1 MFSLWRD
8 FWKAPRQ
15 PRFTVPLLVINV
27 LGSAYGYFWY
37 REQLAETPFYLW
49 PFVPDSPLSTTLF
62 AAALLLHLSGADKT
76 MFQVLA
82 CTVSI
87 KYGIWAVM
95 MITHYWSSGGPVAPT
110 ETMLWLSH
118 LGMAAEGAI
127 FLRTYRFQINVVM
140 ITGAWM
146 LVNDLMDYGA
156 GLHPYLFMAGQDTLA
171 RFSAFTLTILL
182 AGVLSYAGRRSG
194 A

>member
-1 MFSLWRD
+1 MLSLWRD
-8 FWKAPRQ
+8 FWKDPRQ
-15 PRFTVPLLVINV
+15 PRFMAPLLVINV

-37 REQLAETPFYLW
+37 REQLAETSFYLW

-62 AAALLLHLSGADKT
+62 AAALLLHLTGANKT

-87 KYGIWAVM
+87 KYGIWAVI
-95 MITHYWSSGGPVAPT
+95 MITNYWSSGGPVAPT

-127 FLRTYRFQINVVM
+127 FLRTYRFKINVVI

-171 RFSAFTLTILL
+171 MAAALALTVLL
-182 AGVLSYAGRRSG
+182 TCVLSFSGRSG
-194 A
+194 V

>member
-1 MFSLWRD
+1 MFSLWRE

-15 PRFTVPLLVINV
+15 PRFIVPLLVINV

-62 AAALLLHLSGADKT
+62 AAALLLHLCGADKT

-87 KYGIWAVM
+87 KYGIWAVI

-171 RFSAFTLTILL
+171 RFSAFALTILL
-182 AGVLSYAGRRSG
+182 AGVLAYSGRRSG

>member
-1 MFSLWRD
+1 MLSLWRD
-8 FWKAPRQ
+8 FWKDPRQ
-15 PRFTVPLLVINV
+15 PRFMAPLLVINV

-37 REQLAETPFYLW
+37 REQLTETSFYLW

-62 AAALLLHLSGADKT
+62 AAALLLHLTGANKT

-87 KYGIWAVM
+87 KYGIWAVI
-95 MITHYWSSGGPVAPT
+95 MITNYWSSGGPVAPT

-127 FLRTYRFQINVVM
+127 FLRTYRFKINVVI

-171 RFSAFTLTILL
+171 MAAALALTVLLTCFLSFS
-182 AGVLSYAGRRSG
+182 GRSG
-194 A
+194 V

>member
-8 FWKAPRQ
+8 FWKDPRQ
-15 PRFTVPLLVINV
+15 SRFTVPLLVINV
-27 LGSAYGYFWY
+27 LGSVYGYFWY

-49 PFVPDSPLSTTLF
+49 PFVPDSPLSSTLF
-62 AAALLLHLSGADKT
+62 AAALLLHLSGAT
-76 MFQVLA
+76 RTLFQVLA

-87 KYGIWAVM
+87 KYGIWAVI
-95 MITHYWSSGGPVAPT
+95 MITNYWFSGGPVAPT

-127 FLRTYRFQINVVM
+127 FLKTYRFGIQVVM

-156 GLHPYLFMAGQDTLA
+156 GLHPYLFMAGQDILA
-171 RFSAFTLTILL
+171 MVAALALTALL
-182 AGVLSYAGRRSG
+182 TAGLSHLGRSDV
-194 A
+194 